1 MCYAADWHNQ
11 NLDNLTKK
19 SPMLNDGEYGD
30 QTLGKHPTI
39 FLGGIAH
46 ELGHAF
52 ALPHC
57 GERWDEK
64 TLGPSLMGE
73 GNQAPIGVVAG
84 PDSPPIDKALG
95 GRTVP
100 SQHKSAPTDVGGYEF
115 LRHPQGVRAYSAH
128 AMSTFP
134 PMNPAQTLRLA
145 VLCLLMAGLI
155 GCHTPPSTPALPSSN
170 PWGTIVAGVTSEP
183 ERLALV
189 DLQRY
194 IAQVTGE
201 VPALITP
208 AAWQKQARP
217 ALIVGTPQS
226 NPILASL
233 ALNRHALGAQGYC
246 LVNETVASQRV
257 IVAAGEQPEG
267 AVNAVYGLLRE
278 AGFGFF
284 LGSETQP
291 GQLPAEL
298 PVSPV
303 VRKPAF
309 TVRGVLPWYN
319 FFNSPTTWEPMDHRA
334 FADQLIRMGANFVG
348 FHTYDYEP
356 FAAYAENGV
365 MKWGERLRN
374 TREPNWGTHPVP
386 ATAFPYGTDKLFAED
401 YFGAASTQHGTDTNA
416 AIRLEQNRLR
426 DALDYAHKRGLRT
439 CLGFE
444 INSDPTIAAHR
455 EIFLQRINHLLDQY
469 PTLDYLWIWQPETQ
483 GAQGFARTYHQHPLR
498 DAFNPEGST
507 LEPYAQARRKAF
519 DRVVERTAGERPFFQ
534 ETATGKAARARE
546 GARLEQFAQLA
557 LRALGQRR
565 NAPKLVISGW
575 GGDERLLSAEYYD
588 GLDKLLPKE
597 VVFSSLDHI
606 WPRPRVDKVYG
617 ALPPDRQRWPIPWLE
632 LDGDQ
637 WQPQPFVHVYEQMAR
652 DAQQGG
658 SQGLLGIHWRTR
670 DIEENL
676 GFLVDYAWQPGL
688 TAKQYFDQYAARC
701 YPAAIAPQMANIH
714 DQLDRLGYRWVN
726 GGGQPE
732 CGGFSWGPGSAEQ
745 AQALQKLHD
754 RASDLLPLAGPS
766 RARLQWL
773 LDEMDW
779 VLLFR
784 TAEVKAVEAGGR
796 LQQNKPAE
804 ALALLDSTALADALH
819 AFARRLSTRGEYGVL
834 ATIEIKAVYAWN
846 DLRQQCL
853 AALGKPNT
861 PAPVPAWNP
870 TPQII
875 LPRFLGSVSEGATLE
890 LNPIS
895 LGGKPIWLHYRALGK
910 RRWTTEPLQPLR
922 GWVQQARVP
931 PAALVCPG
939 LELGFSFAASP
950 RQPMAFGP
958 IALTV
963 TPASPV
969 NQAPLARV
977 AEPLPTALNLS
988 AAPDALGAIELHWNL
1003 TPQADYFRVY
1013 RDDKLLGDTAL
1024 PFFPDAAAAPAPRH
1038 RYAVEA
1044 WHQGAKLLR
1053 EETEAAVADIPLREK
1068 FAPAVSVRGDQL
1080 LLTWPASN
1088 SRQVAAFDIRLES
1101 AGASPITARIPSSG
1115 DVPNQY
1121 TAALSPG
1128 EWRAQVTPINRAG
1141 KPGAG
1146 SAVAFQWPPIIKQRT
1161 VELPL
1166 DQLPPAARLQ
1176 PQVDFSPAGAAFKGG
1191 YLELPHQPWMDLA
1204 ANCALSFE
1212 FQMEEAGDMPVL
1224 LCHGAWQI
1232 DGWFVQILG
1241 GRLVIRTPQAEAT
1254 GPVVQTG
1261 KWYKVRWEL
1270 SDRQHR
1276 LLVNGEEV
1284 QPFAPLQTQP
1294 TERTLRLGQYDQIE
1308 PRYRFRG
1315 TLRNIRVE
1323 SREPQV
1329 ILKP

>member
-1 MCYAADWHNQ
+1 
-11 NLDNLTKK
+11 
-19 SPMLNDGEYGD
+19 
-30 QTLGKHPTI
+30 
-39 FLGGIAH
+39 
-46 ELGHAF
+46 
-52 ALPHC
+52 
-57 GERWDEK
+57 
-64 TLGPSLMGE
+64 
-73 GNQAPIGVVAG
+73 
-84 PDSPPIDKALG
+84 
-95 GRTVP
+95 
-100 SQHKSAPTDVGGYEF
+100 
-115 LRHPQGVRAYSAH
+115 
-128 AMSTFP
+128 MS
-134 PMNPAQTLRLA
+134 PAQTLRLRLA
-145 VLCLLMAGLI
+145 VLCVLMAGLI
-155 GCHTPPSTPALPSSN
+155 GCQTPPQTVPGPGAALPSLSA
-170 PWGTIVAGVTSEP
+170 WRTIVAGAGSEP
-183 ERLALV
+183 ERLALI

-194 IAQVTGE
+194 ITQVTGE

-208 AAWQKQARP
+208 AAWQKRARP
-217 ALIVGTPQS
+217 AIIVGTPQS

-233 ALNRHALGAQGYC
+233 ALDRHALGAQGYC
-246 LVNETVASQRV
+246 LANETVASRRV

-298 PVSPV
+298 PVSPI

-309 TVRGVLPWYN
+309 IVRGVLPWYN
-319 FFNSPTTWEPMDHRA
+319 FFNSPTTWEAVDHRA

-356 FAAYAENGV
+356 FAAYEENGA

-386 ATAFPYGTDKLFAED
+386 ATAFPYDTDKLFAED

-416 AIRLEQNRLR
+416 AIRLEQNLLR

-444 INSDPTIAAHR
+444 INSDPTIAEHR
-455 EIFLQRINHLLDQY
+455 EIFLKRLNRLLDQY
-469 PTLDYLWIWQPETQ
+469 PALDYIWIWQPETQ
-483 GAQGFARTYHQHPLR
+483 GAQGFARSYHLHLLR
-498 DAFNPEGST
+498 DVFNPDGSA
-507 LEPYAQARRKAF
+507 LEPYAQARRKTF
-519 DRVVERTAGERPFFQ
+519 DRIVERTAGERPFFQ
-534 ETATGKAARARE
+534 ETETGKAARARE

-588 GLDKLLPKE
+588 GLDKLLPKD

-637 WQPQPFVHVYEQMAR
+637 WQPQPFVHISEQMAR

-688 TAKQYFDQYAARC
+688 TAQEYFKQYAKRC
-701 YPAAIAPQMANIH
+701 YPAAIAPQMASIH
-714 DQLDRLGYRWVN
+714 DQLDSLGYRWVN

-732 CGGFSWGPGSAEQ
+732 CGGFSWGPGSEEQ
-745 AQALQKLHD
+745 AQALQKLRD
-754 RASDLLPLAGPS
+754 RASALLPLAGQS

-784 TAEVKAVEAGGR
+784 AAEVKAVEAGQR
-796 LQQNKPAE
+796 LQQSKPAE

-861 PAPVPAWNP
+861 PAPVPAWDP

-875 LPRFLGSVSEGATLE
+875 LPRFLGSASEGTALE

-895 LGGKPIWLHYRALGK
+895 LGGKPTWLHYRTLGRK
-910 RRWTTEPLQPLR
+910 RWTTVPLRPLR
-922 GWVQQARVP
+922 GWVQQAILP
-931 PAALVCPG
+931 PAALACPG
-939 LELGFSFAASP
+939 IELGFSFDASP
-950 RQPMAFGP
+950 LQPMALGP
-958 IALTV
+958 MAITV
-963 TPASPV
+963 TPALPV
-969 NQAPLARV
+969 NQTPLARV
-977 AEPLPTALNLS
+977 AAPAPTALNLR
-988 AAPDALGAIELHWNL
+988 AAPDALGAIELRWDP

-1013 RDDKLLGDTAL
+1013 RDDKLIGDTAL
-1024 PFFPDAAAAPAPRH
+1024 PFFPDAAAEPAPRH

-1044 WHQGAKLLR
+1044 WHQGARLLR
-1053 EETEAAVADIPLREK
+1053 EEAVAEVADIPIREK
-1068 FAPAVSVRGDQL
+1068 FPPTVSVRGDKL
-1080 LLTWPASN
+1080 LLTWPASA
-1088 SRQVAAFDIRLES
+1088 SKQAAVFDLRLES
-1101 AGASPITARIPSSG
+1101 AGAPPINARIPAST

-1121 TAALSPG
+1121 VAALSPG
-1128 EWRAQVTPINRAG
+1128 EWRAQLTPINRAG
-1141 KPGAG
+1141 KPGSG
-1146 SAVAFQWPPIIKQRT
+1146 SQVAFQWPPAMKQRT
-1161 VELPL
+1161 VDLPL
-1166 DQLPPAARLQ
+1166 NRLPAAARLQ
-1176 PQVDFSPAGAAFKGG
+1176 PRVDFTVPGAVFKGG
-1191 YLELPHQPWMDLA
+1191 YLDLPHQPWMDLEGDS
-1204 ANCALSFE
+1204 ALSFE
-1212 FQMEEAGDMPVL
+1212 FQLEEAGEMPVL
-1224 LCHGAWQI
+1224 LSHGAWQM
-1232 DGWFVQILG
+1232 DGWFVQILA
-1241 GRLVIRTPQAEAT
+1241 GRLVIRTPQADAT

-1270 SDRQHR
+1270 SGQAHR

-1284 QPFAPLQTQP
+1284 QPFTPIQMKPA
-1294 TERTLRLGQYDQIE
+1294 ERTLRIGQYEQVE
-1308 PRYRFRG
+1308 PRYSFRG
-1315 TLRNIRVE
+1315 KLRNIRIE
-1323 SREPQV
+1323 SREAQV
-1329 ILKP
+1329 ILNSP